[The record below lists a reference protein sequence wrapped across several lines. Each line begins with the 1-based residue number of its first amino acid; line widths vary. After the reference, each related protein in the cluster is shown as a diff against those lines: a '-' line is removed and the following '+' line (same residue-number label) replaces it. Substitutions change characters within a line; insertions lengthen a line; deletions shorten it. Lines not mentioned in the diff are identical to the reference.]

1 MKYRADNTDLDP
13 QFSDAELELI
23 SKPRKLT
30 KISVIIATILVVVF
44 VVVGVLLKKSEAG
57 VVFTTGDQVGIAGI
71 GFILAFGSLLFT
83 WPRVWANS
91 ERVRVRNIFSTK
103 NVPWGVVRGVGVTSG
118 AAWAVL
124 DLHDDDQ
131 VAMLGLQ
138 VGDGEYA
145 LAAMKRLRQL
155 HQQATGP
162 AKATGDNP

>member
-1 MKYRADNTDLDP
+1 
-13 QFSDAELELI
+13 
-23 SKPRKLT
+23 
-30 KISVIIATILVVVF
+30 
-44 VVVGVLLKKSEAG
+44 LLKKSEAG

-71 GFILAFGSLLFT
+71 GFILAFGTLLFT

-103 NVPWGVVRGVGVTSG
+103 NVPWGVVSGVGVTSG

-162 AKATGDNP
+162 AKATGENA